1 MSNAA
6 VISES
11 SMPVETQ
18 IDAVL
23 KEGIGNVVLA
33 VMGIADLGFD
43 DFTYQAI
50 SSMSDSKVTLYDVMA
65 KVTDQ
70 IAQLTFLAKVPV
82 RHPNAN
88 FLLYGIADETFE
100 VSAGVGRNY
109 EVWCEHN
116 PYNGS
121 IAIVRFVTDSKV
133 TWAVVGGLDD
143 TIFHMNR
150 PFSWLDERFQRRI
163 MQHWQ
168 NPE

>member
-1 MSNAA
+1 MEAS
-6 VISES
+6 VISGS
-11 SMPVETQ
+11 SMPAEMQ

-43 DFTYQAI
+43 DFIYKPV
-50 SSMSDSKVTLYDVMA
+50 SSADGKITRYEVMA

-70 IAQLTFLAKVPV
+70 IAQLTFRANVPV
-82 RHPNAN
+82 RHPDSN
-88 FLLYGIADETFE
+88 FLLYGIADETFM
-100 VSAGVGRNY
+100 VNAGIGRNY

-116 PYNGS
+116 PYTGS
-121 IAIVRFVTDSKV
+121 IAIVQFVTASKV

-143 TIFHMNR
+143 TIFHMDC
-150 PFSWLDERFQRRI
+150 PHAELDERFQRRI
-163 MQHWQ
+163 MQHWP

>member
-1 MSNAA
+1 MEAD
-6 VISES
+6 VISRS
-11 SMPVETQ
+11 SMPAEIQ

-43 DFTYQAI
+43 DFTYRTVP
-50 SSMSDSKVTLYDVMA
+50 SMNDGKVTLYDVMA

-70 IAQLTFLAKVPV
+70 IAQVTFRAKVPV
-82 RHPNAN
+82 RHPDSN
-88 FLLYGIADETFE
+88 FLLYGIADEIFE
-100 VSAGVGRNY
+100 VNAGVGKNY

-143 TIFHMNR
+143 TIFHMDR
-150 PFSWLDERFQRRI
+150 HHSELDERFQRRI
-163 MQHWQ
+163 MQHWP

>member
-1 MSNAA
+1 MEAD
-6 VISES
+6 VISGS
-11 SMPVETQ
+11 SMPAEMQ

-43 DFTYQAI
+43 DFTYEAV
-50 SSMSDSKVTLYDVMA
+50 SSANDGKITLYEVMA

-70 IAQLTFLAKVPV
+70 IAQLTFRANVPV
-82 RHPNAN
+82 RHPDSNY
-88 FLLYGIADETFE
+88 LLYGIADETFM
-100 VSAGVGRNY
+100 VNAGVGKNY

-116 PYNGS
+116 PNNGS
-121 IAIVRFVTDSKV
+121 IAIVRFVADSKV

-143 TIFHMNR
+143 PIFHMDR
-150 PFSWLDERFQRRI
+150 HHSELDERFQRRI
-163 MQHWQ
+163 MSHWP